1 VVIIPLA
8 PRTARAMH
16 AGIVAAA
23 AAMLCAS
30 VVSYLLVR
38 SHVTHTNTG

>member
-1 VVIIPLA
+1 VRDAIQQSFVHA
-8 PRTARAMH
+8 VH

-30 VVSYLLVR
+30 VVSYWLVR
-38 SHVTHTNTG
+38 SHVTDTGAG